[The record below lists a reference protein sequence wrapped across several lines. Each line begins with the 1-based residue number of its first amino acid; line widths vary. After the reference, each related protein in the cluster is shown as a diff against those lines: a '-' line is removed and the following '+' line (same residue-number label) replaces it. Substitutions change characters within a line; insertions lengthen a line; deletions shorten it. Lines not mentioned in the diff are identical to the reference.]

1 MKSQWMLI
9 LGFVFALIIAL
20 FAIVNVGSVEFN
32 YLFGKTS
39 APLILV
45 ILISTLFGGLTVGFL
60 GMFRIF
66 VLSKELKQY
75 KKEWKERGLAPLPEG
90 TSLFSKKSKIN
101 GEEKVSNED
110 DATTD
115 SSSSYDSS
123 NSEN

>member
-60 GMFRIF
+60 GMFKIYT
-66 VLSKELKQY
+66 LSKQLKHY
-75 KKEWKERGLAPLPEG
+75 KKEWKEKGLAPIPEA
-90 TSLFSKKSKIN
+90 TSLFTKKAKLDNENKSSAN
-101 GEEKVSNED
+101 EDATDFASNNNNSSNE
-110 DATTD
+110 
-115 SSSSYDSS
+115 
-123 NSEN
+123 N